1 MKSLI
6 ILFFFFIGSFQ
17 LTAQDYK
24 GVRFRSEA
32 PANLAFRDH
41 VAVYEVSNME
51 YYVIFIEDTYDV
63 NKAKAIG
70 KKIMKDFWLKNKAKD
85 RDQRLEAARSG
96 WESISPF
103 YSSEPDTDS
112 LDMILDKN

>member
-6 ILFFFFIGSFQ
+6 FVFLFIGISN
-17 LTAQDYK
+17 LNAQDYK
-24 GVRFRSEA
+24 PVRFRSEA
-32 PANLAFRDH
+32 AANLAFRDH
-41 VAVYEVSNME
+41 VAVYEVSSME
-51 YYVIFIEDTYDV
+51 YYVIFVEDTYDV
-63 NKAKAIG
+63 NKAKAIA
-70 KKIMKDFWLKNKAKD
+70 KKTMKDFWLKNKAKD